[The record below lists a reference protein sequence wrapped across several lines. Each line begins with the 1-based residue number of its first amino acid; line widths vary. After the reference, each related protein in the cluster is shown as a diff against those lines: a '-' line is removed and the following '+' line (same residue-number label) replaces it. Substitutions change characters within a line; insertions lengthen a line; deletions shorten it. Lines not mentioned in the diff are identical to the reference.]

1 MQKQWVQDISISQE
15 LAVTLIGQQFPGL
28 SHIVVKPFSHGWD
41 NILFQVNGKFVFRFP
56 RRVIAVPLLERESR
70 ALPVLAHHV
79 HLPVPDLLFRG
90 QPTPEFP
97 YPFFGYTMLS
107 GRSIH
112 QANLDETKRVSAAEG
127 MATFLKELHGVPEDS
142 IDAMQLEPDT
152 IGRLDVGRR
161 IPKLEEYLKDIA
173 DRKLYDDIDS
183 LFQILRDLPAAS
195 PASAR
200 RTVVHGDFNFRNFLV
215 ASTGEL
221 SGVIDWGDIHVGDPA
236 VDLAVVHTYFP
247 PAGRAAFFKVY
258 GDVSDQTWK
267 LSRFRALYV
276 TAYLLLYAD
285 DIRDRQQFQE
295 AHLGLRLLAQP
306 ERFDQPFDGG
316 R

>member
-200 RTVVHGDFNFRNFLV
+200 RTVVTEISISATFSSPQQGNCP
-215 ASTGEL
+215 ASLTGETSMWRIQPSIWRWCTRTFRL
-221 SGVIDWGDIHVGDPA
+221 
-236 VDLAVVHTYFP
+236 
-247 PAGRAAFFKVY
+247 RAERPFSRYMVTSATRPGSSPGFVPCTSPRIFCCMRMIF
-258 GDVSDQTWK
+258 GIANSFRRRTW
-267 LSRFRALYV
+267 AC
-276 TAYLLLYAD
+276 AC
-285 DIRDRQQFQE
+285 
-295 AHLGLRLLAQP
+295 
-306 ERFDQPFDGG
+306 
-316 R
+316 